1 MNKDTEWRERDV
13 NKQQKDR
20 VGNKQIKRV
29 EGQRCEQTNR
39 VE

>member
-1 MNKDTEWRERDV
+1 MNKHTEWRERDV

-20 VGNKQIKRV
+20 VGNKQINRV